1 MSTGNLPASADL
13 HAPTYDVLIIGCG
26 PAGLSAAIYAS
37 RAQLKTAIFG
47 NYQKGNLYK
56 AHTIG
61 NYFGFPE
68 GITGAELNE
77 RGLKHAKSFGTE
89 HYPAEIVDIQPQAD
103 GTFTVKDE
111 NQSVY
116 QGKTIIL
123 TTGQSYALSGIKN
136 EKELTGKGI
145 SYCATCDGFFFR
157 NKKIAVIGNGNY
169 AAEEAIQLH
178 SFSKDI
184 TILSHGRDFLINE
197 SLVTELD
204 KNGIKLARTEKIV
217 EISAGSLPAQGAQA
231 AAQGAAKEAVF
242 ADGSRM
248 DFEGFFIAIG
258 TAGANSFA
266 KKLGLEQNGSYLKI
280 NEHGET
286 NLKGIYAAGDCTGS
300 APQVAVSVGAGCNAA
315 LSAIK
320 FIRGLNI
327 YIQYN

>member
-1 MSTGNLPASADL
+1 
-13 HAPTYDVLIIGCG
+13 VLDF
-26 PAGLSAAIYAS
+26 ALSAPS
-37 RAQLKTAIFG
+37 GKTA
-47 NYQKGNLYK
+47 
-56 AHTIG
+56 
-61 NYFGFPE
+61 PD
-68 GITGAELNE
+68 AELAE
-77 RGLKHAKSFGTE
+77 RNHALARRIGRES
-89 HYPAEIVDIQPQAD
+89 AV
-103 GTFTVKDE
+103 
-111 NQSVY
+111 
-116 QGKTIIL
+116 L
-123 TTGQSYALSGIKN
+123 LKN
-136 EKELTGKGI
+136 EGNALPWPKTL
-145 SYCATCDGFFFR
+145 
-157 NKKIAVIGNGNY
+157 KKIAVIGNGNY

-184 TILSHGRDFLINE
+184 TILSHGRDFQINE